1 MANGSPTE
9 TGLRRVRQSLPPDV
23 TLVVVTKGR
32 TLGQIQK
39 VLDLGCREL
48 GENRV
53 KEAAEKIPEF
63 SNVEGLRWHM
73 VGHLQRNKA
82 KLAAQLF
89 DMVQSVDS
97 LRLANALDSR
107 CDAIGKRMPIL
118 IEINIGEEEQK
129 HGIAPDEAL
138 SLVTQVAELPN
149 LRLQGLMCMAPF
161 IPAEQTRPYFKRMRQ
176 LFDTIA
182 ASLKS
187 PNFTIISMGM
197 TSDYRVAIEEGST
210 MVRIGR
216 AIFEPS
222 DA

>member
-1 MANGSPTE
+1 MANETSTD
-9 TGLRRVRQSLPPDV
+9 TGLRRVKQSLPPDV
-23 TLVVVTKGR
+23 TLVVVTKSR
-32 TLGQIQK
+32 TLGQVRK

-63 SNVEGLRWHM
+63 SNIEGLHWHM
-73 VGHLQRNKA
+73 IGHLQRNKA
-82 KLAAQLF
+82 RLAAQLF

-107 CDAIGKRMPIL
+107 CDAIGKRMPVL
-118 IEINIGEEEQK
+118 IEVNIGEEEQK

-138 SLVTQVAELPN
+138 SLAKQVAQLPA
-149 LRLQGLMCMAPF
+149 LQLQGLMCMAPF
-161 IPAEQTRPYFKRMRQ
+161 VPAEQARPYFRRMKQ
-176 LFDTIA
+176 LFDEIA
-182 ASLKS
+182 TALQS
-187 PNFTIISMGM
+187 PDFTVLSMGM
-197 TSDYRVAIEEGST
+197 TSDYHVAVEEGST

-222 DA
+222 DT